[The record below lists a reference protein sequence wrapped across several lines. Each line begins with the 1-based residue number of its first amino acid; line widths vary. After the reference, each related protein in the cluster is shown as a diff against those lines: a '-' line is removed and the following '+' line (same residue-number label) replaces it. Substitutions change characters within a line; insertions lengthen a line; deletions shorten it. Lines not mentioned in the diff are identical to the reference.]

1 MEPDFR
7 LSRPGSDAEF
17 ERYFE
22 LRWQLLRAPWQ
33 QPRGSERD
41 DFEVDACHLQALDPS
56 GEVIGIGRV
65 HRIDDNR
72 GQIRYMAVI
81 EAWQGRGVGAA
92 LLQALEQQARD
103 WGLAEIRLHAR
114 EGALGFY
121 AQHGYETIAPSHTL
135 YGSIPHTLMRKPLSG
150 D

>member
-1 MEPDFR
+1 MAPDFR
-7 LSRPGSDAEF
+7 LNRPGSEAEF
-17 ERYFE
+17 ERYFD

-41 DFEVDACHLQALDPS
+41 EFEVDACHLQALDHS
-56 GEVIGIGRV
+56 GELIGIGRL
-65 HRIDDNR
+65 HRIEGNR

-81 EAWQGRGVGAA
+81 EPWRGRGVGAA
-92 LLQALEQQARD
+92 LLLALEQQARD

-114 EGALGFY
+114 QGAVGFY
-121 AQHGYETIAPSHTL
+121 AHHGYAAIAPSHTL
-135 YGSIPHTLMRKPLSG
+135 FGCIPHTLMRKPLSS